1 MNNVTNRK
9 MFRPRN
15 ARNKLNQM
23 GGIMS
28 SSAPLMQAV
37 QRFANG
43 TQVNVRPGP
52 STISK
57 FGQVMTPTGYGVP
70 SSFPYNR
77 TTAPQTNPSVQKVI
91 ANNLAAQRA
100 LNAGIADMPA
110 TGLVKQDP
118 DSQGLLSRLNQDI
131 KQPIRSF
138 VGDLFSPDPE
148 GRAKMANTVRGIVG
162 LDPISGVQ
170 PKVREG
176 IQTITEDAPMTT
188 QTNTSMEAAENLSA
202 PTYTVDDIVYQS
214 GDTRAA
220 FSDDAG
226 MTTPGM
232 IAERDLLNESP
243 ESLDRSAELPIFLR
257 TGEDKAG
264 SEEDVA
270 ESRRISD
277 SLLDGGLSVS
287 EKEEVTSTQKP
298 KEEQGITEQTNPAA
312 AEAAATVEKVQP
324 TSKASV
330 KKASTDVGSRILE
343 FVQNKDIDGAEEV
356 AASAFGADE
365 AAASGAKSTEERINR
380 QRDIIA
386 KVMGVDPEQYKQ
398 DRGMAIANFG
408 FALMQ
413 KGIGEAGQQ
422 LVADLK
428 ANNAARRARED
439 GISSTAISTV
449 LGREEKEAD
458 REFTRDMKK
467 IDQAHDWRKLETV
480 ESGKLTRLTADMN
493 FRGYIND
500 VNNGLKLDLKDK
512 DIEMFNAR
520 LSNEAKML
528 SQRIASAEKIA
539 SDNNQSQDA
548 RNQATIEAGN
558 ARAVLSGLGDGT
570 KLALIEGQQKGLE
583 GTALN
588 DFVADRSKQLAAT
601 STLTGPD
608 SLRRMIT
615 TVAPQIMKEEGV
627 GFDEAV
633 SRILDSNEIQQFF
646 SSDLE
651 ALGITPNQDS
661 SNVGV
666 TKDPNTLSGAE
677 LKNLWDSGARSITF
691 NGTTYPLENPDG

>member
-15 ARNKLNQM
+15 ARNKLNAM
-23 GGIMS
+23 GGIMA

-77 TTAPQTNPSVQKVI
+77 TTAPQTNPSLQKVI

-176 IQTITEDAPMTT
+176 IQTITEDVPPEFGVEPTMTSLAEAEIAT
-188 QTNTSMEAAENLSA
+188 QGSDQLVPTQQPLSQMGTDDED
-202 PTYTVDDIVYQS
+202 PFNVDVGSLSVLGDRDLAQS
-214 GDTRAA
+214 GTD
-220 FSDDAG
+220 
-226 MTTPGM
+226 
-232 IAERDLLNESP
+232 
-243 ESLDRSAELPIFLR
+243 
-257 TGEDKAG
+257 
-264 SEEDVA
+264 EEDPFTDDT
-270 ESRRISD
+270 E
-277 SLLDGGLSVS
+277 VS
-287 EKEEVTSTQKP
+287 GTSAAKETFTDNEDPFADQPKP
-298 KEEQGITEQTNPAA
+298 SPGITEQTNPAA
-312 AEAAATVEKVQP
+312 AAAAATVEKVQP
-324 TSKASV
+324 TNKDSV
-330 KKASTDVGSRILE
+330 KKASTDVGARIME
-343 FVQNKDIDGAEEV
+343 FVKQGDVDGAEEV

-365 AAASGAKSTEERINR
+365 AAAAKAMSTEDRINR

-386 KVMGVDPEQYKQ
+386 KVMGVNPEQYKQ

-428 ANNAARRARED
+428 ANNAAQRARED
-439 GISSTAISTV
+439 KISSAAISTV

-458 REFTRDMKK
+458 RQFTRDMKK
-467 IDQAHDWRKLETV
+467 IDYAHDWRKLETV

-500 VNNGLKLDLKDK
+500 VNNALKLDLKDK
-512 DIEMFNAR
+512 DVEMFNAR

-548 RNQATIEAGN
+548 RNQATIESAN

-570 KLALIEGQQKGLE
+570 KLALIEGQQKGLT
-583 GTALN
+583 GTELN
-588 DFVADRSKQLAAT
+588 NFVATRGKELAAT

-651 ALGITPNQDS
+651 QLGITPNQDS
-661 SNVGV
+661 STVGV
-666 TKDPNTLSGAE
+666 TKDPNTLSEAE
-677 LKNLWDSGARSITF
+677 LTNLWNSGARIITF
-691 NGTTYPLENPDG
+691 DGVNYPLENPDG

>member
-23 GGIMS
+23 GGIMAS
-28 SSAPLMQAV
+28 STPLMQSV

-77 TTAPQTNPSVQKVI
+77 TTAPQTNPAVQKVI

-138 VGDLFSPDPE
+138 VGNLFSPDPA
-148 GRAKMANTVRGIVG
+148 GRAEMANTVRGIVG

-176 IQTITEDAPMTT
+176 IQTITEDVPPEFGVEPTMTSLAEAEIAT
-188 QTNTSMEAAENLSA
+188 QGSDQLVPTQQPLSQMG
-202 PTYTVDDIVYQS
+202 TD
-214 GDTRAA
+214 
-220 FSDDAG
+220 
-226 MTTPGM
+226 
-232 IAERDLLNESP
+232 
-243 ESLDRSAELPIFLR
+243 
-257 TGEDKAG
+257 
-264 SEEDVA
+264 EEDPFNV
-270 ESRRISD
+270 D
-277 SLLDGGLSVS
+277 VGGLSILGDRDLAQSGADEEDAFTDDTEVS
-287 EKEEVTSTQKP
+287 RAAPSNAFTDEEDSFADQPAP
-298 KEEQGITEQTNPAA
+298 KNQGISEQVNPAA
-312 AEAAATVEKVQP
+312 TAAAASVEKVEP
-324 TSKASV
+324 TNKASV
-330 KKASTDVGSRILE
+330 NKASTDVGARIMD
-343 FVQNKDIDGAEEV
+343 FVQQGDVDGAEEV

-365 AAASGAKSTEERINR
+365 AASAKAMSTEDRINR

-398 DRGMAIANFG
+398 NRGMAIANFG

-428 ANNAARRARED
+428 ANNAAQRARED
-439 GISSTAISTV
+439 KISSAAISTV
-449 LGREEKEAD
+449 LGREDKESD
-458 REFTRDMKK
+458 RQFTRDMKK
-467 IDQAHDWRKLETV
+467 IDYAHDWRKLETV
-480 ESGKLTRLTADMN
+480 EGNKLTRLTADMN

-500 VNNGLKLDLKDK
+500 VNNALKLDLKDK
-512 DIEMFNAR
+512 DIEIFNAR
-520 LSNEAKML
+520 LSNESKML
-528 SQRIASAEKIA
+528 AARITSAEKIA
-539 SDNNQSQDA
+539 ADNNQSQDA
-548 RNQATIEAGN
+548 RNAATIESAN

-570 KLALIEGQQKGLE
+570 KLALIEGKQKGFT
-583 GTALN
+583 GTELN
-588 DFVADRSKQLAAT
+588 DFVATRGKELAAT

-615 TVAPQIMKEEGV
+615 TVAPQIMKEENV

-633 SRILDSNEIQQFF
+633 GRILESDQVQKFF
-646 SSDLE
+646 SADLE
-651 ALGITPNQDS
+651 ALGINKDQAS
-661 SNVGV
+661 SNVSL
-666 TKDPNTLSGAE
+666 TKDPSTLSGAE
-677 LKNLWDSGARSITF
+677 LQNLWDSGARSITF
-691 NGTTYPLENPDG
+691 NNQTYPLENPNG

>member
-1 MNNVTNRK
+1 MNNVNNRK

-15 ARNKLNQM
+15 ARNQLNQM
-23 GGIMS
+23 GGIMA
-28 SSAPLMQAV
+28 SSAPLMQTV
-37 QRFANG
+37 QKFSNG
-43 TQVNVRPGP
+43 TGPGGVRPGP

-57 FGQVMTPTGYGVP
+57 FGQVMTPSGYGVP

-77 TTAPQTNPSVQKVI
+77 LTAPQNNPAVQRVV

-100 LNAGIADMPA
+100 IQSGQVQDMPA
-110 TGLVKQDP
+110 TDLVKQQEDP
-118 DSQGLLSRLNQDI
+118 GLLARLTDTQLGRGLATVFGDDPVARANHFRG
-131 KQPIRSF
+131 KFGMNPIGY
-138 VGDLFSPDPE
+138 VEPP
-148 GRAKMANTVRGIVG
+148 V
-162 LDPISGVQ
+162 
-170 PKVREG
+170 PKAREG
-176 IQTITEDAPMTT
+176 IQTLTEDVHPEFGVKPTM
-188 QTNTSMEAAENLSA
+188 TSMAEAEIATQGSDPLAPEQQPLSVMGRDDEDSF
-202 PTYTVDDIVYQS
+202 TNVDVGALSILGDRDLAQS
-214 GDTRAA
+214 GRDDEDSFAEDTEVSRAA
-220 FSDDAG
+220 
-226 MTTPGM
+226 
-232 IAERDLLNESP
+232 
-243 ESLDRSAELPIFLR
+243 
-257 TGEDKAG
+257 
-264 SEEDVA
+264 
-270 ESRRISD
+270 
-277 SLLDGGLSVS
+277 
-287 EKEEVTSTQKP
+287 P
-298 KEEQGITEQTNPAA
+298 KETFTDDEDSFADQPKSSLGITEQANPAA
-312 AEAAATVEKVQP
+312 KKAAVVVEKVQP

-330 KKASTDVGSRILE
+330 KQASTDVGSMIMD
-343 FVQNKDIDGAEEV
+343 FVQKGDVDGAEEV

-365 AAASGAKSTEERINR
+365 SAASESKSTEERINR

-398 DRGMAIANFG
+398 NRGMAIANFG

-428 ANNAARRARED
+428 ANNAAQRARED
-439 GISSTAISTV
+439 KINSAAISTV

-458 REFTRDMKK
+458 RKFTRDMKK
-467 IDQAHDWRKLETV
+467 IDQVHDWRKLETI
-480 ESGKLTRLTADMN
+480 EGGKLTRLTADMN

-500 VNNGLKLDLKDK
+500 VNNGLKLNLKDK

-520 LSNEAKML
+520 LSNDAKML

-539 SDNNQSQDA
+539 SDNNQSQNA

-666 TKDPNTLSGAE
+666 TKDPNTLSEAE

-691 NGTTYPLENPDG
+691 NNTTYPLENPDG

>member
-15 ARNKLNQM
+15 ARNKLNAM

-118 DSQGLLSRLNQDI
+118 DSQGFFNRLNQDI

-270 ESRRISD
+270 ESRRTSD
-277 SLLDGGLSVS
+277 SLLGGDLSLS
-287 EKEEVTSTQKP
+287 EAPKQEEAP
-298 KEEQGITEQTNPAA
+298 KDKKGITEQANPEAA
-312 AEAAATVEKVQP
+312 AAAATVKKVQP
-324 TSKASV
+324 TNKDSV
-330 KKASTDVGSRILE
+330 KKASTDVGARIMK
-343 FVQNKDIDGAEEV
+343 FVQQGDIDGAEEV

-365 AAASGAKSTEERINR
+365 AAAAKAMSTEDRINR

-386 KVMGVDPEQYKQ
+386 KVMGVNPEQYKQ

-428 ANNAARRARED
+428 ANNAAQRARED
-439 GISSTAISTV
+439 QISSAAISTV

-458 REFTRDMKK
+458 RQFTRDMKK
-467 IDQAHDWRKLETV
+467 IDYAHDWRKLETV

-500 VNNGLKLDLKDK
+500 VNNALKLDLKDK

-528 SQRIASAEKIA
+528 ADRIASAEKIA
-539 SDNNQSQDA
+539 SANNISQDA
-548 RNQATIEAGN
+548 RNQATIESAN

-570 KLALIEGQQKGLE
+570 KLALIEGQQNGLT
-583 GTALN
+583 GTELN
-588 DFVADRSKQLAAT
+588 DFVATRGKELAAT

-633 SRILDSNEIQQFF
+633 SRILDSKEIQQFF

-651 ALGITPNQDS
+651 QLGITPNQDS
-661 SNVGV
+661 STVGV

>member
-1 MNNVTNRK
+1 MNNVTTRK

-15 ARNKLNQM
+15 ARNKLNAM
-23 GGIMS
+23 GGIMA
-28 SSAPLMQAV
+28 SSAPLMQSV
-37 QRFANG
+37 QQFSNG
-43 TQVNVRPGP
+43 MMVRPGP

-77 TTAPQTNPSVQKVI
+77 TTAPQTNPAVQKVI

-176 IQTITEDAPMTT
+176 IQTVTEDVPPEFGIKPTMTSLEEAEIAT
-188 QTNTSMEAAENLSA
+188 QGSDQLTAGPANQ
-202 PTYTVDDIVYQS
+202 PFDDTAGLDPRKS
-214 GDTRAA
+214 GL
-220 FSDDAG
+220 FS
-226 MTTPGM
+226 
-232 IAERDLLNESP
+232 ERDLLNESP
-243 ESLDRSAELPIFLR
+243 ESLDKSAQLPMFMR
-257 TGEDKAG
+257 TDKG
-264 SEEDVA
+264 GTEEDVA
-270 ESRRISD
+270 ESQRISD
-277 SLLDGGLSVS
+277 SLFSGDLSVS
-287 EKEEVTSTQKP
+287 EEVKADQPTTEK
-298 KEEQGITEQTNPAA
+298 KDQGITEQVNPAA
-312 AEAAATVEKVQP
+312 VSAAITVDKVSP
-324 TSKASV
+324 KSKNSV
-330 KKASTDVGSRILE
+330 KKASTDIGARIME
-343 FVQNKDIDGAEEV
+343 FVQQGDVDGAEEV

-365 AAASGAKSTEERINR
+365 AASAKAMSTEDRINR

-428 ANNAARRARED
+428 ANNAAQRARED
-439 GISSTAISTV
+439 KISSAAISTV
-449 LGREEKEAD
+449 LGREDKESD
-458 REFTRDMKK
+458 RQFTRDMKK
-467 IDQAHDWRKLETV
+467 IDYAHDWRKLETV
-480 ESGKLTRLTADMN
+480 EGNKLTRLTADMN

-500 VNNGLKLDLKDK
+500 VNNALKLDLKDK

-520 LSNEAKML
+520 LSNESKML
-528 SQRIASAEKIA
+528 AARITSAEKIA
-539 SDNNQSQDA
+539 ADKEQSQDD
-548 RNQATIEAGN
+548 RNAATIESAN

-570 KLALIEGQQKGLE
+570 KLALIEGQQQGLT
-583 GTALN
+583 GSDLN
-588 DFVADRSKQLAAT
+588 DFVATRGKELAAT

-615 TVAPQIMKEEGV
+615 TVAPQIMKEESV

-633 SRILDSNEIQQFF
+633 GRILESDQVQQFF
-646 SSDLE
+646 SADLE
-651 ALGITPNQDS
+651 ALGITPNTNPNNLGGGYKIGQRITQGGTPY
-661 SNVGV
+661 VV
-666 TKDPNTLSGAE
+666 TELNEDGTIKDAKRAE
-677 LKNLWDSGARSITF
+677 N
-691 NGTTYPLENPDG
+691 

>member
-15 ARNKLNQM
+15 ARNKLNAM
-23 GGIMS
+23 GGIMA

-43 TQVNVRPGP
+43 TQVNLRPGP

-110 TGLVKQDP
+110 TELVKQDP
-118 DSQGLLSRLNQDI
+118 DSQGFFNRLNQDI

-277 SLLDGGLSVS
+277 SLLGGDLSLS
-287 EKEEVTSTQKP
+287 EAPKQKEAP
-298 KEEQGITEQTNPAA
+298 KDKKGITEQANPEAA
-312 AEAAATVEKVQP
+312 AAAATVKKVQP
-324 TSKASV
+324 TNKDSV
-330 KKASTDVGSRILE
+330 KKASTDVGARIMK
-343 FVQNKDIDGAEEV
+343 FVQQGDVDGAEEV

-365 AAASGAKSTEERINR
+365 AAAAKAMSTEDRINR

-386 KVMGVDPEQYKQ
+386 KVMGVNPEQYKQ

-428 ANNAARRARED
+428 ANNAAQRARED
-439 GISSTAISTV
+439 QISSAAISTV

-458 REFTRDMKK
+458 RQFTRDMKK
-467 IDQAHDWRKLETV
+467 IDYAHDWRKLETV

-500 VNNGLKLDLKDK
+500 VNNALKLDLKDK
-512 DIEMFNAR
+512 DVEMFNAR

-528 SQRIASAEKIA
+528 ADRIASAEKIA
-539 SDNNQSQDA
+539 SDNNLSQDD
-548 RNQATIEAGN
+548 RNRATIESAN

-570 KLALIEGQQKGLE
+570 KLALIEGQQNGLT
-583 GTALN
+583 GTELN
-588 DFVADRSKQLAAT
+588 DFVATRGKELAAT

-633 SRILDSNEIQQFF
+633 SRILDSKEIQQFF
-646 SSDLE
+646 SSDL
-651 ALGITPNQDS
+651 AQLGITPNQDS
-661 SNVGV
+661 STIGV
-666 TKDPNTLSGAE
+666 TKDPNTLSEAE
-677 LKNLWDSGARSITF
+677 LKNLWDSGARIITF
-691 NGTTYPLENPDG
+691 NGVNYPLENPDG

>member
-23 GGIMS
+23 GGIMAS
-28 SSAPLMQAV
+28 SVPLMQTV

-77 TTAPQTNPSVQKVI
+77 TTAPLNNPNVQRVI

-100 LNAGIADMPA
+100 IQSGQVQDIPA
-110 TGLVKQDP
+110 TGLVKEQEDP
-118 DSQGLLSRLNQDI
+118 GFLARVADTRLGRGLATMFGGDPVARANQFRG
-131 KQPIRSF
+131 KFGMNPIGY
-138 VGDLFSPDPE
+138 VEPP
-148 GRAKMANTVRGIVG
+148 V
-162 LDPISGVQ
+162 

-176 IQTITEDAPMTT
+176 IQTLTEDAPMTT

-214 GDTRAA
+214 GDTRAP

-243 ESLDRSAELPIFLR
+243 ESLDRSAELPAFMR

-264 SEEDVA
+264 TEEDVA
-270 ESRRISD
+270 ESRAISD
-277 SLLDGGLSVS
+277 SVLDGGLSVP
-287 EKEEVTSTQKP
+287 EKP
-298 KEEQGITEQTNPAA
+298 KEEQGITEQANPSAVA
-312 AEAAATVEKVQP
+312 AAATVEKVQP

-330 KKASTDVGSRILE
+330 KQASTDVGSRILE

-386 KVMGVDPEQYKQ
+386 KVMGLDPEQYKQ

-439 GISSTAISTV
+439 SISSTAISTV

-500 VNNGLKLDLKDK
+500 VNNALKLDLKDK
-512 DIEMFNAR
+512 DIEMFNTR
-520 LSNEAKML
+520 LSNDAKML
-528 SQRIASAEKIA
+528 SERIASAEKIA
-539 SDNNQSQDA
+539 SENNLSQNV
-548 RNQATIEAGN
+548 RNQATIEAAN

-570 KLALIEGQQKGLE
+570 KLALIEGKQKGLE

-588 DFVADRSKQLAAT
+588 DFVAKRGKELAAT
-601 STLTGPD
+601 DTLTGPD
-608 SLRRMIT
+608 SLRRLIT
-615 TVAPQIMKEEGV
+615 TITPTIMKEENLS
-627 GFDEAV
+627 FDEAV
-633 SRILDSNEIQQFF
+633 GRVLNSPNTARFF

-651 ALGITPNQDS
+651 ALGITPNTNPN
-661 SNVGV
+661 NVGGGFKIGETISQGNVQFRV
-666 TKDPNTLSGAE
+666 TELNDDGSIKNAEPIKD
-677 LKNLWDSGARSITF
+677 
-691 NGTTYPLENPDG
+691 

>member
-15 ARNKLNQM
+15 ARNKLNAM
-23 GGIMS
+23 GGIMA
-28 SSAPLMQAV
+28 SSAPLMQSV
-37 QRFANG
+37 QRFSNG
-43 TQVNVRPGP
+43 TKVQVGGGQRPGP

-57 FGQVMTPTGYGVP
+57 YGQVMTPTGYGVR
-70 SSFPYNR
+70 SSYPYQPKAAPLNNPNVQSTINR
-77 TTAPQTNPSVQKVI
+77 NIQ
-91 ANNLAAQRA
+91 AQRA
-100 LNAGIADMPA
+100 LQSGQVQDTPA
-110 TGLVKQDP
+110 TGLVKQQEDP
-118 DSQGLLSRLNQDI
+118 GFLARVADTSLG
-131 KQPIRSF
+131 
-138 VGDLFSPDPE
+138 
-148 GRAKMANTVRGIVG
+148 RGIATVFG
-162 LDPISGVQ
+162 DDPVARANHFRGKFGMNPIGYVEPPV
-170 PKVREG
+170 PKAREG
-176 IQTITEDAPMTT
+176 IQTLTEDVPPEFGVKPTM
-188 QTNTSMEAAENLSA
+188 TSMAEAEIATQGSDPLAPAQQPLSVMGRDDEDAFTNVDVGALSVLGDRDLAQSGTDEDDAFTDDTEVSRAA
-202 PTYTVDDIVYQS
+202 PTETFKDDEDSFADQPKS
-214 GDTRAA
+214 
-220 FSDDAG
+220 
-226 MTTPGM
+226 
-232 IAERDLLNESP
+232 SP
-243 ESLDRSAELPIFLR
+243 
-257 TGEDKAG
+257 
-264 SEEDVA
+264 
-270 ESRRISD
+270 
-277 SLLDGGLSVS
+277 
-287 EKEEVTSTQKP
+287 
-298 KEEQGITEQTNPAA
+298 GITEQTNPAA
-312 AEAAATVEKVQP
+312 AAAAATVEKVQP

-408 FALMQ
+408 FALME

-428 ANNAARRARED
+428 SNNAAQRARED
-439 GISSTAISTV
+439 KISSAAISTV

-458 REFTRDMKK
+458 RQFTRDMKK
-467 IDQAHDWRKLETV
+467 IDYAHDWRKLETV

-500 VNNGLKLDLKDK
+500 VNNALKLDLKDK
-512 DIEMFNAR
+512 DVEMFNAR

-528 SQRIASAEKIA
+528 ADRIASAEKIA
-539 SDNNQSQDA
+539 SDNNLSQDD
-548 RNQATIEAGN
+548 RNRATIESAN

-570 KLALIEGQQKGLE
+570 KLALIEGQQNGLT
-583 GTALN
+583 GTELN
-588 DFVADRSKQLAAT
+588 NFVATRGKELAAT

-651 ALGITPNQDS
+651 QLGITPNQDS
-661 SNVGV
+661 STVGV

-677 LKNLWDSGARSITF
+677 LKNLWDSGARIIRF
-691 NGTTYPLENPDG
+691 DGVNYPLENPDG